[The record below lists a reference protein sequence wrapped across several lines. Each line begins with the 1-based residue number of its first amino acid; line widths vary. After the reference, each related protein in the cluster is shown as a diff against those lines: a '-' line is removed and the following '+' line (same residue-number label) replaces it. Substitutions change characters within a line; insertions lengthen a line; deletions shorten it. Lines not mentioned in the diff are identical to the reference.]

1 MSFGSRIR
9 ALRKETGQN
18 QTEFGSKVGVAQ
30 NSVSAWEKD
39 KIVPSEPTILTIC
52 RTFGVRR
59 EWLLT
64 GEEPMRSEMPDDTE
78 LADFFAD
85 VLADDPES
93 VRRRFVSAM
102 SRLSESDWAEIA
114 HLAQVLAAKP
124 KEKE

>member
-1 MSFGSRIR
+1 MNARIR
-9 ALRKETGQN
+9 FLREETGLN
-18 QTEFGSKVGVAQ
+18 QVEFGARVGVKQ
-30 NSVSAWEKD
+30 TTISGWESGR
-39 KIVPSEPTILTIC
+39 IVPNESAVLNIC

-114 HLAQVLAAKP
+114 RLAQVLAAKP